1 MRYPTESDFSQD
13 NVYSSS
19 RLAAEE
25 ILLGNDEVMVSE
37 ETPLA
42 NGATTETPIPT
53 TAAVVPQTATT
64 IPASQA
70 AKTPSS
76 SKKRSGGDREKRTPS
91 FFSRSYVAWK
101 TIANRGVYTPVWL
114 PFTPPSHLTPPC
126 LPLVR
131 V

>member
-25 ILLGNDEVMVSE
+25 MALGPDEIMISE

-42 NGATTETPIPT
+42 NGSTSETPIPT

-64 IPASQA
+64 IPPS
-70 AKTPSS
+70 KKETPS

-91 FFSRSYVAWK
+91 FLSRSYVAWK
-101 TIANRGVYTPVWL
+101 TIANRGIYTPV
-114 PFTPPSHLTPPC
+114 C
-126 LPLVR
+126 PLDPISPDVSFFCR
-131 V
+131 